1 MRAARDERFH
11 FSESTMFSKKK
22 SAGIRQARLATL
34 IAHDVRVTGDLE
46 FNDGLRLDGHVK
58 GNVSG
63 RPGGQTLL
71 VLSDRG
77 SIDGNVHGYDV
88 VVNGTIVG
96 DVIAD
101 HFVELQSN
109 AHVTGNIYYQQLRM
123 DCGAS
128 VDGKLTRR
136 EAPHAAPVPVTS
148 GEPAS
153 AGHNNDYSDGS
164 SRGNQS

>member
-1 MRAARDERFH
+1 
-11 FSESTMFSKKK
+11 MFKKK
-22 SAGIRQARLATL
+22 KAAGIQQTKLATL
-34 IAHDVRVTGDLE
+34 IAHDVRITGDLQ
-46 FNDGLRLDGHVK
+46 FSDGLRMDGHVK

-63 RPGGQTLL
+63 EPGGQTLL

-77 SIDGNVHGYDV
+77 SIERNVHGYDM
-88 VVNGTIVG
+88 VVNGRIVG

-123 DCGAS
+123 DCGAT

-136 EAPHAAPVPVTS
+136 DAAQAATPLLTS
-148 GEPAS
+148 A
-153 AGHNNDYSDGS
+153 AGGVCEESEVC
-164 SRGNQS
+164 

>member
-1 MRAARDERFH
+1 
-11 FSESTMFSKKK
+11 MFSKKK
-22 SAGIRQARLATL
+22 SPGIQQTKLATL
-34 IAHDVRVTGDLE
+34 IAHDVRIVGDLQ
-46 FNDGLRLDGHVK
+46 FSDGLRLDGHVQ

-63 RPGGQTLL
+63 QPGGQTLL

-77 SIDGNVHGYDV
+77 SIEGNVHGYDV

-101 HFVELQSN
+101 HFVELQIN

-136 EAPHAAPVPVTS
+136 ESPHAEAPLRSAVEDAT
-148 GEPAS
+148 AS
-153 AGHNNDYSDGS
+153 TRQAG
-164 SRGNQS
+164 

>member
-1 MRAARDERFH
+1 
-11 FSESTMFSKKK
+11 MFNKKK
-22 SAGIRQARLATL
+22 GAGIRQAKLATL
-34 IAHDVRVTGDLE
+34 IAHDVRITGDLQ
-46 FNDGLRLDGHVK
+46 FTDGLRLDGQVK

-63 RPGGQTLL
+63 EPGSQTLL

-77 SIDGNVHGYDV
+77 SIEGNVHGHDV
-88 VVNGTIVG
+88 VINGRIVG

-101 HFVELQSN
+101 HFVELQVN

-136 EAPHAAPVPVTS
+136 DGAQAPTPLTS
-148 GEPAS
+148 MAD
-153 AGHNNDYSDGS
+153 AGRD
-164 SRGNQS
+164 

>member
-1 MRAARDERFH
+1 
-11 FSESTMFSKKK
+11 MFKKK
-22 SAGIRQARLATL
+22 KNAGIQHTKLATL
-34 IAHDVRVTGDLE
+34 IAPDVRITGDLQ
-46 FNDGLRLDGHVK
+46 FNDGLRLDGYVK

-63 RPGGQTLL
+63 EPGSQTLL

-77 SIDGNVHGYDV
+77 SIEGNVHGYDV
-88 VVNGTIVG
+88 VVNGRIVG

-128 VDGKLTRR
+128 VDGKLTKRD
-136 EAPHAAPVPVTS
+136 AAQTAAPLLA
-148 GEPAS
+148 PAAEVGFDAS
-153 AGHNNDYSDGS
+153 HAG
-164 SRGNQS
+164 

>member
-1 MRAARDERFH
+1 
-11 FSESTMFSKKK
+11 MFSKKK
-22 SAGIRQARLATL
+22 TVGVRRTKLATL
-34 IAHDVRVTGDLE
+34 IAHDVRIAGDLQ
-46 FNDGLRLDGHVK
+46 FSDGLRLDGHVR

-63 RPGGQTLL
+63 EPGGQTLL
-71 VLSDRG
+71 VLSERG
-77 SIDGNVHGYDV
+77 SVEGNVHGYDV

-109 AHVTGNIYYQQLRM
+109 AHVTGNIHYQQLRM

-136 EAPHAAPVPVTS
+136 DASQSAAPMLVAVTDS
-148 GEPAS
+148 TRDERK
-153 AGHNNDYSDGS
+153 AG
-164 SRGNQS
+164 